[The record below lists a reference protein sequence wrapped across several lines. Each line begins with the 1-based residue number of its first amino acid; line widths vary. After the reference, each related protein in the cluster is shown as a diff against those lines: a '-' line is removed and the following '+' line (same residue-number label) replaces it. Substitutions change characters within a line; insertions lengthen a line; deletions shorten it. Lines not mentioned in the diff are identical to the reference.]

1 MKRLALR
8 LSNEEHEALKKE
20 AEKNKRSINS
30 QILFMIEVMIKEN
43 TKGN

>member
-8 LSNEEHEALKKE
+8 LSDEEHEALKKE

-30 QILFMIEVMIKEN
+30 QILVLIEEMVKSNGI
-43 TKGN
+43 